1 MAISGEFV
9 TALLIILAA
18 GAISGLA
25 GFGFG
30 LTSVPLLLLIYD
42 PAAVVTVTKV
52 LTLTTSWVLLID
64 HWRSIQARTIFGL
77 LPWAIAGMAGGI
89 AMLTLL
95 DAAVIKLMASVVIIG
110 FAALLLRGVPRPG
123 GTRANQPWTTAVTGL
138 SSGLLS
144 TSTGLSGP
152 PVVLLLTLRGT
163 GMHAFR
169 TSVAAYFLIL
179 DLVGLPALLSQGVI
193 SLSDITTALAF
204 VPAALIGRLAGMR
217 LVRYVSPLTFRRVTL
232 GLLLLTGAIGAI
244 GATLALIG

>member
-1 MAISGEFV
+1 MAFSGEFV

-64 HWRSIQARTIFGL
+64 QWRTIQARTLLGL
-77 LPWAIAGMAGGI
+77 LPWAIAGMVGGI
-89 AMLTLL
+89 AMLSLL
-95 DAAVIKLMASVVIIG
+95 DAAVIKLLASVVIIG
-110 FAALLLRGVPRPG
+110 FAALLLRRVPRPG
-123 GTRANQPWTTAVTGL
+123 GTRAHQPWATAVTGL

-152 PVVLLLTLRGT
+152 PVVLLFTLRGA

-169 TSVAAYFLIL
+169 TSIAAYFMTVDVIG
-179 DLVGLPALLSQGVI
+179 VPALLSQGII
-193 SLSDITTALAF
+193 SLADITTAVAF

-217 LVRYVSPLTFRRVTL
+217 LVRYVSPIAFRRVTL

-244 GATLALIG
+244 GATLALTG